1 MTVKGLVAVTA
12 AGICAIVASA
22 APDTY
27 IIKNARIVRVS
38 GPIIERGSIV
48 LENGVIADVG
58 ASVAGRPGATV
69 IDARGMN
76 VYPGLFDAD
85 TNIGLSEIT
94 LIRETIDTSEIGEL
108 NPQLLAFSAFH
119 VESDHV
125 AATRVTGVTDVLS
138 RPSGATIP
146 GQAAI
151 MSLDGATLEQMAVR
165 RQGAMMIEYP
175 TLLTIDPPDGDRV
188 RPRRTYAQL
197 KQAHDRRRK
206 DLVDLL
212 ARARTYASTQRAT
225 SAAAGEYVADRQLD
239 ALAAVVEGKQPVLIR
254 ADNHVDIRNA
264 VQFAIEQKL
273 NYVIV
278 GARDAWRVAD
288 FLKQNNVRVI
298 LGPVLNPP
306 LRADDPIDICYRT
319 PAVLHEKGVVFA
331 LSSAGNLPGEARNLP
346 FQAGTAAGR
355 GLPYDA
361 ALRSVTLTPAELLGV
376 ADKIGSIDRGKR
388 GNLVIAEGDLLD
400 FSATI
405 KHVFIN
411 GRPVS
416 LQSKQ
421 TRLYDQYKKR
431 P

>member
-1 MTVKGLVAVTA
+1 MTVKGLLTATA
-12 AGICAIVASA
+12 AGIGVMAVSA
-22 APDTY
+22 APNTY
-27 IIKNARIVRVS
+27 VIKNARIVRVS
-38 GPIIERGSIV
+38 GPTIERGSIV

-58 ASVAGRPGATV
+58 ASVSARPGATV
-69 IDARGMN
+69 IDARGLS

-85 TNIGLSEIT
+85 TNVGLSEIM
-94 LIRETIDTSEIGEL
+94 LIRETIDTAEIGEL

-138 RPSGATIP
+138 RPSGGTIP

-151 MSLDGATLEQMAVR
+151 MSLDGATLEHMTVA

-175 TLLTIDPPDGDRV
+175 TLLTNDPPDGDRV
-188 RPRRTYAQL
+188 RPRRSYAQL

-212 ARARTYASTQRAT
+212 ARARDYASARRTT
-225 SAAAGEYVADRQLD
+225 PAGGYIPDRQLD
-239 ALAAVVEGKQPVLIR
+239 ALAAVVDGKQPALIR

-306 LRADDPIDICYRT
+306 LREDDPIDICYRT
-319 PAVLHEKGVVFA
+319 PAILHEKGVVFA

-361 ALRSVTLTPAELLGV
+361 ALKSVTLTPAELLGV
-376 ADKIGSIDRGKR
+376 AGTIGSIDRGKR
-388 GNLVIAEGDLLD
+388 GNLVIAQGDILD
-400 FSATI
+400 FTAI
-405 KHVFIN
+405 VKHVFIN

-416 LQSKQ
+416 LESKQ
-421 TRLYDQYKKR
+421 TRLYEQYKRR